1 MLVGH
6 QTWLF
11 NNNPTI
17 ISTGTVGGP
26 FEARGSIPNDFD
38 LLHDDTWLK
47 QASFEKAQ
55 QVMMEEACQVAI
67 KKSGLDKEQVN
78 FFICGD
84 LFNKITLISFAEK
97 SMDNINI
104 GFFSH
109 FILS

>member
-11 NNNPTI
+11 NNKPII

-38 LLHDDTWLK
+38 LLYDDTLLK

-67 KKSGLDKEQVN
+67 KKSGLQKEQVN
-78 FFICGD
+78 FFIGGD
-84 LFNKITLISFAEK
+84 LINQITPTSFADRK
-97 SMDNINI
+97 STRLNS
-104 GFFSH
+104 SH
-109 FILS
+109 VA